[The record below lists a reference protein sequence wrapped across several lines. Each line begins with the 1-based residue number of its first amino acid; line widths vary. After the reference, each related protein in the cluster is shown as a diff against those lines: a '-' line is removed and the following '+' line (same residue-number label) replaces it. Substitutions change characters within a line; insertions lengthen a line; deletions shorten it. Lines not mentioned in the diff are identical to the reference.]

1 MLQMCRLLRGK
12 GEAEWQESHGLG
24 RGRGAGMRLRLNRQG
39 GRMRLCTGSSM
50 TPREEEQGHK
60 GIAGCPGGFDSAL
73 WVNLSTSPG
82 RRDREPTLMGES
94 EERLG
99 ATEDGLTATMR
110 LCDDR
115 VSRSHNTPSY
125 ESRETVSRVW
135 PCSLEALRRVALP
148 RCTTRCTGAAK
159 PKRWDPRRASTLAL
173 LVQSERSC
181 GPREGTM
188 L

>member
-1 MLQMCRLLRGK
+1 MAL
-12 GEAEWQESHGLG
+12 GEG
-24 RGRGAGMRLRLNRQG
+24 G
-39 GRMRLCTGSSM
+39 GRHAIAAQPTRRPDAALHRVIDDSEGRRT
-50 TPREEEQGHK
+50 RAQGH
-60 GIAGCPGGFDSAL
+60 CRVSWGFDSAL

-99 ATEDGLTATMR
+99 ATEDRLTATMR